1 VEPSSREKILEVAE
15 ARFAQRGFAGVG
27 MREVALAAG
36 LGKSSLFHHFP
47 AKAELYVAVIE
58 RAIARIEA
66 HVMPALGAAGNALLR
81 IDRAVD
87 ALIDALAEHPTTA
100 RLLLRSLVEEDAVA
114 AAEPPGLAAV
124 EARIHTLVSRFT
136 ALLSAGVAAGELRP
150 VHAPDAV
157 QTLIGATV
165 YHFASGEFG
174 EALLGGALYSAE
186 AVARRKRELKE
197 LLLHGLAS
205 PQGSLRPP
213 RSTGLVPRSEPQASE
228 EESCAPKERT
238 PS

>member
-1 VEPSSREKILEVAE
+1 MEPSSREKILEVAE

-47 AKAELYVAVIE
+47 TKAELWVAVLE
-58 RAIARIEA
+58 RVIARIEL
-66 HVMPALGAAGNALLR
+66 HVLPALGLPGGALAR
-81 IDRAVD
+81 IERPVD

-100 RLLLRSLVEEDAVA
+100 RLLLRSLVEDDALADV
-114 AAEPPGLAAV
+114 EPPGAAAV
-124 EARIHTLVSRFT
+124 EARIAALVARFS
-136 ALLSAGVAAGELRP
+136 ALLAAGVEAGELRP
-150 VHAPDAV
+150 ASAADAV

-174 EALLGGALYSAE
+174 EAVLGGTLFSAE
-186 AVARRKRELKE
+186 AVARRKREVKE
-197 LLLHGLAS
+197 VLLRGLAS
-205 PQGSLRPP
+205 PREAQP
-213 RSTGLVPRSEPQASE
+213 
-228 EESCAPKERT
+228 CAPKERS